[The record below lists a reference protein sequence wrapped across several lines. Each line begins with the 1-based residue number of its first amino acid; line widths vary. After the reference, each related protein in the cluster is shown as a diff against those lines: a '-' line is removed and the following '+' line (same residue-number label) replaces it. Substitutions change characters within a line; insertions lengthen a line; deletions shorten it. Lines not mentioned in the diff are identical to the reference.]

1 MIKSFAILSEH
12 HLKNNIGG
20 AEVQADLLAQYLTKN
35 GVKVTYLSSDIE
47 SATKY
52 KDYNLLPLPRKKRD
66 ILPLLTEI
74 DADVYY
80 QRGRKKLTGITAE
93 FCKKSNK
100 KFVFASSMDIDC
112 IRFKQFLRGRN
123 GQDLGYLVKNS
134 KKNLRDVLYDV
145 YSLWGMRRADLVLS
159 QTNFQKEAL
168 KKNLGIESRLFY
180 NVHPTPKKS
189 TEVLTNTTPVV
200 LWLAN
205 IKSWKQPE
213 LFLKMATDLSEL
225 DIQFLMVG
233 KIKNDKYIEK
243 IKEAEKTNHKFRYL
257 GLKTLD
263 ESNDLIANA
272 DLFINTSKNQ
282 EGFPNTFIQAW
293 FRGVPVISLQFD
305 PDDIIQNHELGFV
318 AGNYKNLVEIVTNLV
333 VNREKMDEIA
343 TNSIS
348 FAQANFSIESKIRHF
363 INLISE

>member
-134 KKNLRDVLYDV
+134 KKKSSGCSLRCLF
-145 YSLWGMRRADLVLS
+145 SLGNAQSR
-159 QTNFQKEAL
+159 F
-168 KKNLGIESRLFY
+168 GIISNKF
-180 NVHPTPKKS
+180 
-189 TEVLTNTTPVV
+189 
-200 LWLAN
+200 
-205 IKSWKQPE
+205 
-213 LFLKMATDLSEL
+213 SERSSE
-225 DIQFLMVG
+225 
-233 KIKNDKYIEK
+233 EK
-243 IKEAEKTNHKFRYL
+243 PRN
-257 GLKTLD
+257 
-263 ESNDLIANA
+263 
-272 DLFINTSKNQ
+272 
-282 EGFPNTFIQAW
+282 
-293 FRGVPVISLQFD
+293 
-305 PDDIIQNHELGFV
+305 
-318 AGNYKNLVEIVTNLV
+318 
-333 VNREKMDEIA
+333 
-343 TNSIS
+343 
-348 FAQANFSIESKIRHF
+348 
-363 INLISE
+363 